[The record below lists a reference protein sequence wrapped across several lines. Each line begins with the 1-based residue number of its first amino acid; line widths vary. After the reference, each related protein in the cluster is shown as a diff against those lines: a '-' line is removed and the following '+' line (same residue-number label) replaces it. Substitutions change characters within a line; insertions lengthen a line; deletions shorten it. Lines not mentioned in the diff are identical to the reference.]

1 MTTHHRI
8 PHPVTPSEQEK
19 SVTVSKCH
27 SNHII
32 IWYMKGRLGP
42 VKTVTVSGVTVSG
55 EVCSRFL
62 LRRFF

>member
-1 MTTHHRI
+1 MTRHPRI
-8 PHPVTPSEQEK
+8 PLTVTSLGQEK